1 TSLLFSLRDKPGTLT
16 EILNILA
23 DNNINMKKIQSRP
36 SKILACEYTF
46 FIDLEGHIK
55 EPQVKASLEQIE
67 ERTTFFK
74 ILGSY
79 QTC

>member
-1 TSLLFSLRDKPGTLT
+1 
-16 EILNILA
+16 
-23 DNNINMKKIQSRP
+23 MKKIQSRP